1 MISRNRPIWFIAIA
15 ETLVWCGMYYA
26 FPALFVEW
34 EAAFGWTKPELTGA
48 ITVSLLASALT
59 APVVGRLI
67 DDGRGPAV
75 LTASAAAGGL
85 LMIALSLI
93 SELWQFYLVWIGLGI
108 AMGGALYE
116 PCFSFLTWARGREA
130 VRAITTVSLFAG
142 FAGTLSF
149 PLGHFMSEIGG
160 WRLASIVYGGS
171 MLLLAAPLM
180 WIATRALKKDRPPA
194 PSPAPD
200 ETVPARNAHLRKPAF
215 WLLAI
220 GFTLLILNHGV
231 ILNHILP
238 LLSERGFSDTTAVLT
253 ASMIGPMQV
262 AGRIAMMLAQRRVSI
277 TAIMLACFAGIA
289 TATVLLIG
297 SAAIPVLLVGFV
309 VLQGASHGVTS
320 IVRPAITR
328 EVMGER
334 NFGAIAGAM
343 AVPYLIGV
351 ALAPFLGSL
360 IWLVGGYDLVL
371 PVILAS
377 ALAGGV
383 ACFAATR
390 QPRNI

>member
-1 MISRNRPIWFIAIA
+1 M
-15 ETLVWCGMYYA
+15 LVWCGMYYA
-26 FPALFVEW
+26 FPALFAKW
-34 EAAFGWTKPELTGA
+34 EAAFGWSKPELTGA

-59 APVVGRLI
+59 APFVGRLI
-67 DDGRGPAV
+67 DDGHGPAV
-75 LTASAAAGGL
+75 LTASAAAGGI
-85 LMIALSLI
+85 LMIALSFVG
-93 SELWQFYLVWIGLGI
+93 ELWQFYIVWAGLGV

-149 PLGHFMSEIGG
+149 PLGHVMSEIGG
-160 WRLASIVYGGS
+160 WRLAAVVYGAS
-171 MLLLAAPLM
+171 MLVIAVPLM
-180 WIATRALKKDRPPA
+180 WTATRALQRERPATPPPA
-194 PSPAPD
+194 AG
-200 ETVPARNAHLRKPAF
+200 ETPPARNAHLRKPAF

-238 LLSERGFSDTTAVLT
+238 LLHERGFSDGTAVLT
-253 ASMIGPMQV
+253 ASTIGPMQV

-297 SAAIPVLLVGFV
+297 SAAIPALLVGFV

-328 EVMGER
+328 EVMGEK

-371 PVILAS
+371 PVILVS
-377 ALAGGV
+377 AIAGGV
-383 ACFAATR
+383 SCFIATR
-390 QPRNI
+390 QPRSI